1 MGKMYKDIYKRG
13 KNMSEILKFIS
24 SHKIVGIIPL
34 DLLLHFL
41 VGMVWTIVGLKQR
54 YSFKLV
60 CLGLIAIALLK
71 ELYDYN
77 FVYITH
83 WSEYV
88 SDFLVTLVYIVILFF
103 TRKLKTNLDKTVT
116 QERWNLYDK

>member
-1 MGKMYKDIYKRG
+1 
-13 KNMSEILKFIS
+13 MSEILRFIS
-24 SHKIVGIIPL
+24 SYRIVGIIPL

-41 VGMVWTIVGLKQR
+41 VGMIWTIVGLRKD
-54 YSFKLV
+54 YSFKFV
-60 CLGLIAIALLK
+60 CIGLIIIALLK

-88 SDFLVTLVYIVILFF
+88 SDFLVTLVYIAILFF
-103 TRKLKTNLDKTVT
+103 TRKLKTNLDKSVS